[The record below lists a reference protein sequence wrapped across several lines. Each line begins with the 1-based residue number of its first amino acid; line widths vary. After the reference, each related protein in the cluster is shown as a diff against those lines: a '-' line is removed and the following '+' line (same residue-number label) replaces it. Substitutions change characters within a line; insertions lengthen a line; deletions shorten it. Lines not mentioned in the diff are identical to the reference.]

1 MLLLHNS
8 HAQILGG
15 QRKKSRLIPSMKK
28 PPVLRIAAVQLLLV
42 SVAGAVLH
50 LNGNPVT
57 ALSVMIGGALCAL
70 PGAYFGWRAFRDSG
84 ARAAQRVVGNFY
96 RAETGKFIL
105 TLAGFAA
112 VFTVVK
118 PLNAAALFISYG
130 LCVIVQWVLVARTV
144 R

>member
-1 MLLLHNS
+1 MT
-8 HAQILGG
+8 
-15 QRKKSRLIPSMKK
+15 K

-42 SVAGAVLH
+42 SLAGGVLH
-50 LNGNPVT
+50 LSGKPVT
-57 ALSVMIGGALCAL
+57 ALSVLIGGVLCAL
-70 PGAYFGWRAFRDSG
+70 PGAYFGWYAFRDRG

-96 RAETGKFIL
+96 RGQAGKFVL

-112 VFTVVK
+112 VFATVK

-130 LCVIVQWVLVARTV
+130 LCVIVQWWLAARMT